1 MLPQFIM
8 LLFMVKMI
16 ISAYKKNQEKQTPL
30 SEKELYNLIIGLVAF
45 NLLLW
50 WGGFYHAL

>member
-1 MLPQFIM
+1 
-8 LLFMVKMI
+8 MVKMI